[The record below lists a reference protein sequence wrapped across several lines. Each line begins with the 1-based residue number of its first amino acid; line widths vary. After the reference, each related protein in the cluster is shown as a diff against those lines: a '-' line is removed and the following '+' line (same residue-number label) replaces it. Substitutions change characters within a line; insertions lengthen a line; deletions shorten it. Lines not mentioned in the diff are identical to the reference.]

1 MPHQFPEAHGTQT
14 QFSEEWASQHAK
26 KNKPIKKKHIYLK
39 KKNLRH
45 SRRLSMW
52 TLMRLWLPEI
62 RPFKN

>member
-26 KNKPIKKKHIYLK
+26 KKTNQKKTHLFK

-45 SRRLSMW
+45 SRRLSVW